1 MQHLWSIKMWNH
13 QLAYLVGHEKMLII
27 CYSYWLKNTYCASKL
42 LTCGHIISQMILT
55 MSKPKELHH
64 FIFKVTM
71 CFIWWPVAVTS
82 KRVGEWGRK
91 PVNVTHTLTRLGT
104 HVRFSSAVAF
114 FSQWR
119 EQIPSSHATCMSWL
133 IFLEG
138 ALVAQITYCAFN
150 LFLISVH
157 CIAKMLLFLS
167 ISPLSSHS
175 LSSLHPFLLNTVK
188 LHWAMQW
195 QREPSWFHSYSI

>member
-157 CIAKMLLFLS
+157 WIAVFVHFLFVILCHPS
-167 ISPLSSHS
+167 IPPSFPPQHCKTALGHAVTEGAQLIS
-175 LSSLHPFLLNTVK
+175 FLQYL
-188 LHWAMQW
+188 
-195 QREPSWFHSYSI
+195 I